1 MRLSLYARMAL
12 ILLAGLFA
20 AQLASLWLH
29 WSERSSMVSQTR
41 GQHLADRI
49 AEAVR
54 VLEAESPQQ
63 RQSAITALQSNDL
76 RITYIDEAQVFPH
89 SPRGQLHAGITA
101 RLGSEREI
109 RALGGG
115 GGGGK
120 NPQHANP
127 FRIFDVRLDDGQWIR
142 LQISRE
148 SDTPP
153 ALPFDFF
160 VHLLIS
166 LIIVTGVVMI
176 AVRQATRP
184 LQQLAKAADSLGR
197 NLDAPPL
204 AEEGPAETRQ
214 AAQAFNRMQ
223 QSIRRLVNER
233 ARALSAVSHDLRTP
247 LTRLRLRTELMDDDT
262 LREQMAEDIDAM
274 TAMIDSTLDY
284 LRGLQETEPVRPID
298 IDALLQSLANDATL
312 LGREIDI
319 HGKAMAPFNG
329 RLTALRRALQNLID
343 NAIKYGHSA
352 HLAVSDD
359 ANRLCLTVSD
369 DGPGIPDEELARVT
383 EPYYRPDIARR
394 CETGGVGLGLSIVND
409 IARLHGGELHL
420 ANRPEGGLAAT
431 LVLFRT

>member
-76 RITYIDEAQVFPH
+76 RISYIDEAQISPH

-184 LQQLAKAADSLGR
+184 LQQLAKAADSWAAIWMR
-197 NLDAPPL
+197 RHWRKKA
-204 AEEGPAETRQ
+204 RQ
-214 AAQAFNRMQ
+214 K
-223 QSIRRLVNER
+223 
-233 ARALSAVSHDLRTP
+233 
-247 LTRLRLRTELMDDDT
+247 
-262 LREQMAEDIDAM
+262 
-274 TAMIDSTLDY
+274 
-284 LRGLQETEPVRPID
+284 PVRPHKRSI
-298 IDALLQSLANDATL
+298 ACSKASGGWSMSAPGRSPQSRT
-312 LGREIDI
+312 
-319 HGKAMAPFNG
+319 
-329 RLTALRRALQNLID
+329 T
-343 NAIKYGHSA
+343 
-352 HLAVSDD
+352 
-359 ANRLCLTVSD
+359 C
-369 DGPGIPDEELARVT
+369 
-383 EPYYRPDIARR
+383 ARR
-394 CETGGVGLGLSIVND
+394 
-409 IARLHGGELHL
+409 
-420 ANRPEGGLAAT
+420 
-431 LVLFRT
+431 